1 MKYSYN
7 LGRLQGTVN
16 TDKVTRWIP
25 GGGELFVNCFV
36 EDYVRKAND
45 VFHVWFFLLK
55 GKIQSRPCALQIGH
69 GENFEDFE
77 GDIDDV
83 SKTTSFCCTFRTR
96 PWTASISA
104 ILTS

>member
-45 VFHVWFFLLK
+45 VFHMCGFF
-55 GKIQSRPCALQIGH
+55 
-69 GENFEDFE
+69 F
-77 GDIDDV
+77 
-83 SKTTSFCCTFRTR
+83 
-96 PWTASISA
+96 
-104 ILTS
+104 